1 MKMQSTADTFA
12 ADTSE
17 WVFDFVI
24 NLFHSP
30 EWEVPLM
37 CFIDE
42 NCAVF
47 DTSEENKLVYTE
59 LFQQYREIRKTRKS
73 ILISLTEFHV

>member
-1 MKMQSTADTFA
+1 MQSTADTFA